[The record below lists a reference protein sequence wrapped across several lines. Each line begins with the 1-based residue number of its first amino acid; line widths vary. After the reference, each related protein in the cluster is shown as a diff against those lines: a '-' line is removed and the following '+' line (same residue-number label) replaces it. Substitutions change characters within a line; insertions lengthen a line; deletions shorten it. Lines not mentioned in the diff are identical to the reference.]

1 VATKVFTLFY
11 VFVGIGL
18 ILSFLTTIAERSTEE
33 RRGLLRRR
41 RHPEKAAP
49 HYQNGEEHQDK
60 NN

>member
-1 VATKVFTLFY
+1 VAAKVFTLFY

-18 ILSFLTTIAERSTEE
+18 ILSFLTAIAERSSEE

-41 RHPEKAAP
+41 RHSEKAAP